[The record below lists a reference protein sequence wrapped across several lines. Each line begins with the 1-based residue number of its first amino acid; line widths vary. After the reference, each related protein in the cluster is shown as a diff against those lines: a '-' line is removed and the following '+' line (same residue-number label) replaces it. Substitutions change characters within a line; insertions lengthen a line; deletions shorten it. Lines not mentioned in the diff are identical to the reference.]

1 MFMFVRFIYYT
12 YLIVENCCACAVFAA
27 DGGAY
32 DVEGRAMQRF
42 CIATRGAKG
51 DIALCLPCLGT
62 TPPFCSIIDAQ
73 LIYGRCSLTALFRFR
88 RGRSHR
94 VLSKL
99 SHTIYNM
106 SGLSHRGKSFTHRRK
121 HFHIGGNHFRMVGVW
136 KMELQSSES
145 RFATYKIEIRNIS
158 RHRSL
163 SN

>member
-27 DGGAY
+27 DGGTY
-32 DVEGRAMQRF
+32 DVGERAMRWF
-42 CIATRGAKG
+42 CIAARGAKG

-62 TPPFCSIIDAQ
+62 TLPFCSIVDAQ

-88 RGRSHR
+88 RGKSHR
-94 VLSKL
+94 VLPKL

-106 SGLSHRGKSFTHRRK
+106 SGLSHRGNHS
-121 HFHIGGNHFRMVGVW
+121 HIVGNCFRMVGNRFRMVGVW

-145 RFATYKIEIRNIS
+145 RFATYKIEIRNIF